1 MAQNARLV
9 ISGIIFVLAAGLDA
23 RPAAAQGA
31 TPPPPAQGAAIVQ
44 PGAPGSAS
52 KILAA
57 APPMAKSTY
66 TAADTTFM
74 QGMIHHH
81 AQAIEMVELLK
92 TRTSRRD
99 MQLLGKK
106 IEVSQNDEM
115 KMMRNWLKD
124 RGEEVP
130 MDHGHG
136 QMMMMGS
143 GEMMAP
149 MPGMLTERQMT
160 ALAAAKGPAF
170 DKLFLEGMIQHH
182 EGALTMVD
190 ALFATPGAGQ
200 ESIIFDFAT
209 HVDADQRMD
218 ISRMRGMLTKK

>member
-1 MAQNARLV
+1 MPFFSLLITSLLSFA
-9 ISGIIFVLAAGLDA
+9 I
-23 RPAAAQGA
+23 
-31 TPPPPAQGAAIVQ
+31 PAQTPVIVQ
-44 PGAPGSAS
+44 PGSPGKPSTT
-52 KILAA
+52 LA
-57 APPMAKSTY
+57 APPAKNVSKY
-66 TAADTTFM
+66 TKADVTFM

-92 TRTSRRD
+92 TRTQRKD
-99 MQLLGKK
+99 MKLLGLK

-136 QMMMMGS
+136 QMMMMSAGN
-143 GEMMAP
+143 MMPP
-149 MPGMLTERQMT
+149 MPGMLTEKQMA

-182 EGALTMVD
+182 IGALTMVD
-190 ALFATPGAGQ
+190 ELFSTPGAGQ

-209 HVDADQRMD
+209 HVDQDQRMD
-218 ISRMRGMLTKK
+218 ISRMRAMLTKK

>member
-1 MAQNARLV
+1 MEITVHLP
-9 ISGIIFVLAAGLDA
+9 IPIVLIALALQTA
-23 RPAAAQGA
+23 
-31 TPPPPAQGAAIVQ
+31 PPPPVIVK
-44 PGAPGSAS
+44 PGAPGQPTTTVAT
-52 KILAA
+52 
-57 APPMAKSTY
+57 PPARSVAKS

-92 TRTSRRD
+92 KNTTRKD
-99 MQLLGKK
+99 MKMLGLK

-136 QMMMMGS
+136 QMMLMG
-143 GEMMAP
+143 GGTAAGMMAP
-149 MPGMLTERQMT
+149 MPGMLTEKQMA

-170 DKLFLEGMIQHH
+170 DQLFLKGMIQHH
-182 EGALTMVD
+182 IGALTMVEE
-190 ALFATPGAGQ
+190 LFATPGAGQ

-209 HVDADQRMD
+209 HVDSDQRMD
-218 ISRMRGMLTKK
+218 ISRMRVMLTKK

>member
-1 MAQNARLV
+1 MPLSHLLV
-9 ISGIIFVLAAGLDA
+9 TAALSLAIPG
-23 RPAAAQGA
+23 Q
-31 TPPPPAQGAAIVQ
+31 TPVVVQ
-44 PGAPGSAS
+44 PGAPGKPSTVLSAP
-52 KILAA
+52 AA
-57 APPMAKSTY
+57 KNVPKY
-66 TAADTTFM
+66 TAADATFM

-92 TRTSRRD
+92 TRTQRKD
-99 MQLLGKK
+99 MKLLGLK

-136 QMMMMGS
+136 QMMMMSAGN
-143 GEMMAP
+143 MMPP
-149 MPGMLTERQMT
+149 MPGMLTEKQMK

-170 DKLFLEGMIQHH
+170 DKLFLQGMIQHH
-182 EGALTMVD
+182 IGALTMVD
-190 ALFATPGAGQ
+190 ELFATPGAAQ

-209 HVDADQRMD
+209 HVDSDQRMD
-218 ISRMRGMLTKK
+218 ISRMRAMLTKK

>member
-1 MAQNARLV
+1 MPLLSLLITALL
-9 ISGIIFVLAAGLDA
+9 SLAV
-23 RPAAAQGA
+23 
-31 TPPPPAQGAAIVQ
+31 PAQTPVIVQ
-44 PGAPGSAS
+44 PGSPGKPSTT
-52 KILAA
+52 LAA
-57 APPMAKSTY
+57 PADKRVAKATK
-66 TAADTTFM
+66 ADVTFM

-92 TRTSRRD
+92 TRTQRKD
-99 MQLLGKK
+99 MKLLGLK

-136 QMMMMGS
+136 QMMMMSAGN
-143 GEMMAP
+143 MMPP
-149 MPGMLTERQMT
+149 MPGMLTEKQMA

-182 EGALTMVD
+182 IGALTMVD
-190 ALFATPGAGQ
+190 ELFSTPGAGQ

-209 HVDADQRMD
+209 HVDQDQRMD
-218 ISRMRGMLTKK
+218 ISRMRAMLTKK

>member
-1 MAQNARLV
+1 MRVL
-9 ISGIIFVLAAGLDA
+9 GILITAAVTL
-23 RPAAAQGA
+23 A
-31 TPPPPAQGAAIVQ
+31 TPAQTPVIVQ
-44 PGAPGSAS
+44 PGSPGQPSTTLAKPAP
-52 KILAA
+52 KNV
-57 APPMAKSTY
+57 PKY
-66 TAADTTFM
+66 TAADATFM

-92 TRTSRRD
+92 TRTQRKD
-99 MQLLGKK
+99 MKLLGLK

-115 KMMRNWLKD
+115 KMMRTWLSD

-136 QMMMMGS
+136 HMMMMTAGTA
-143 GEMMAP
+143 MPP
-149 MPGMLTERQMT
+149 MPGMLTEKQMA

-182 EGALTMVD
+182 IGALTMVQD
-190 ALFATPGAGQ
+190 LFSTPGAAQ

-218 ISRMRGMLTKK
+218 ISRMQGMLRAMSAKK

>member
-1 MAQNARLV
+1 MHLS
-9 ISGIIFVLAAGLDA
+9 IPIVLTALALQVA
-23 RPAAAQGA
+23 
-31 TPPPPAQGAAIVQ
+31 PPPPTTVK
-44 PGAPGSAS
+44 PGRPGEPTTVVTSSPAR
-52 KILAA
+52 
-57 APPMAKSTY
+57 MVAKH
-66 TAADTTFM
+66 TAADTKFM

-92 TRTSRRD
+92 KNTTRKD
-99 MQLLGKK
+99 MKMLGLK

-130 MDHGHG
+130 MDHGGGH
-136 QMMMMGS
+136 MMMMSAGAD
-143 GEMMAP
+143 MAP
-149 MPGMLTERQMT
+149 MPGMLTEKQMKT
-160 ALAAAKGPAF
+160 LAAAKAAAF

-190 ALFATPGAGQ
+190 ELFATPGAGQ

-218 ISRMRGMLTKK
+218 ISRMRGMLTKKK

>member
-1 MAQNARLV
+1 MPVFATLLPVTLV
-9 ISGIIFVLAAGLDA
+9 ALLLQS
-23 RPAAAQGA
+23 
-31 TPPPPAQGAAIVQ
+31 PPPAIVK
-44 PGAPGSAS
+44 PGAPGQPTTTLS
-52 KILAA
+52 K
-57 APPMAKSTY
+57 PPEKSIAKY
-66 TAADTTFM
+66 TAADTKFM

-92 TRTSRRD
+92 TRTQRKD
-99 MQLLGKK
+99 MKLLGLK

-136 QMMMMGS
+136 QMMMMS
-143 GEMMAP
+143 GGGMMPP
-149 MPGMLTERQMT
+149 MPGMLTEQQMK

-170 DKLFLEGMIQHH
+170 DKLFLNGMIQHH
-182 EGALTMVD
+182 IGALTMVD
-190 ALFATPGAGQ
+190 ELFATPGAGQ
-200 ESIIFDFAT
+200 ESIIFDFAS

-218 ISRMRGMLTKK
+218 ISRMRAMLTKK

>member
-1 MAQNARLV
+1 MEITVHLSIPV
-9 ISGIIFVLAAGLDA
+9 VLIALALQA
-23 RPAAAQGA
+23 V
-31 TPPPPAQGAAIVQ
+31 PPPPVIVR
-44 PGAPGSAS
+44 PGAPGQPTTTLST
-52 KILAA
+52 
-57 APPMAKSTY
+57 PPVRSVAKN
-66 TAADTTFM
+66 TAADTQFM

-92 TRTSRRD
+92 KNTARKD
-99 MQLLGKK
+99 MKMLGLK

-115 KMMRNWLKD
+115 KMMRTWLKD

-136 QMMMMGS
+136 QMMLMAGGTADGM
-143 GEMMAP
+143 MMA
-149 MPGMLTERQMT
+149 MPGMLTEKQMA

-170 DKLFLEGMIQHH
+170 DQLFLKGMIQHH

-190 ALFATPGAGQ
+190 ELFATPGAGQ

-209 HVDADQRMD
+209 HVDSDQRMD
-218 ISRMRGMLTKK
+218 ISRMRVMLTKK